1 MNMLSISLR
10 LASAPT
16 AAGHS
21 FRAVA
26 LFSCAGLAAS
36 LCLVAFGVNLGLGWA

>member
-1 MNMLSISLR
+1 MNTVSNSLR

-26 LFSCAGLAAS
+26 LFSCAGLATS

>member
-1 MNMLSISLR
+1 MNTVSISLR
-10 LASAPT
+10 LASAPA

-26 LFSCAGLAAS
+26 LFSCTGLAMS
-36 LCLVAFGVNLGLGWA
+36 LSLVALGVNLGLGWA

>member
-1 MNMLSISLR
+1 MNTFSISLR
-10 LASAPT
+10 LASAPAT
-16 AAGHS
+16 AEHS

-26 LFSCAGLAAS
+26 LFSCAGLTVS